1 MLQDLLLV
9 KRIKDGDIDAFE
21 QLFKSSYMSLLYYS
35 ISITGSKEISEEI
48 IQELFYYIWKER
60 DKLQIMSSLKGY
72 LYKSVKNR
80 SIQHLNSK
88 CLNIQIES
96 PLEVERTT
104 GVDGESIM
112 ELKDLENVILKS
124 MEMMPIRRAQIFR
137 MHRFDKMS
145 YSEIAEKLSLSIK
158 TIEAEMGK
166 ALKTL
171 RTEVKKYND

>member
-9 KRIKDGDIDAFE
+9 KRIKEGDIAAFE
-21 QLFKSSYMSLLYYS
+21 QLFKSSYISLLYYS
-35 ISITGSKEISEEI
+35 ASITGRKEISEEI

-80 SIQHLNSK
+80 SIQYLHSK

>member
-1 MLQDLLLV
+1 LLV
-9 KRIKDGDIDAFE
+9 KRIKEGDIAAFE

-80 SIQHLNSK
+80 SIQYLHSK
-88 CLNIQIES
+88 CFNMQFKS
-96 PLEVERTT
+96 SSEVEMNT
-104 GVDGESIM
+104 GEDGESNM

-158 TIEAEMGK
+158 TIEAEIGK

-171 RTEVKKYND
+171 RREVKKYND

>member
-1 MLQDLLLV
+1 MLV
-9 KRIKDGDIDAFE
+9 KRIKEGDIAAFE

-80 SIQHLNSK
+80 SIQYLHSK
-88 CLNIQIES
+88 CFNMQFKS
-96 PLEVERTT
+96 SSEVEMNT
-104 GVDGESIM
+104 GEDGESNM

-158 TIEAEMGK
+158 TIEAEIGK

-171 RTEVKKYND
+171 RREVKKYND

>member
-9 KRIKDGDIDAFE
+9 KRIKEGDIAAFE

-80 SIQHLNSK
+80 SIQYLHSK
-88 CLNIQIES
+88 CFNMQFKS
-96 PLEVERTT
+96 SSEVEMNT
-104 GVDGESIM
+104 GEDGESNM

-158 TIEAEMGK
+158 TIEAEIGK

-171 RTEVKKYND
+171 RREVKKYND